1 MSSTNKTTNYELS
14 QYVGSDKPTYL
25 GDYNG
30 DMLKIDTQMK
40 TNADNIATATST
52 ANTASTNASEALT
65 TANTAN
71 TTAGTANTTANTA
84 SSTASAALVKS
95 QQALTEIAN
104 LNLTVIDTITS
115 FTTTV
120 GSINTSASSVKVAQ
134 NSDGSLAKIY
144 GTIGVQTA
152 GNTSEF
158 TVSFQTSLRPSE
170 NITFDNSVFNRRLG
184 SSYSDS
190 SITLRSFTLNTSGVV
205 SYTYYGSA
213 DTLEVRI
220 QLLPFLYFIK
230 DFGDTGSN
238 D

>member
-14 QYVGSDKPTYL
+14 QYIGSDKPTYL

-40 TNADNIATATST
+40 TNADNISTATAT
-52 ANTASTNASEALT
+52 ANTANTNASEALS

-71 TTAGTANTTANTA
+71 TTAGTANTTANNA
-84 SSTASAALVKS
+84 SSTASSALVKA
-95 QQALTEIAN
+95 QQALDQIAN
-104 LNLTVIDTITS
+104 INLTTFETITN

-120 GSINTSASSVKVAQ
+120 GSINTATSSVTVAK

-144 GTIGVQTA
+144 GTIGVNLA
-152 GNTSEF
+152 GNTSQF

-170 NITFDNSVFNRRLG
+170 NITFDNSVFTRLLG
-184 SSYSDS
+184 SSFTDRTIGIRSMTLATTGI
-190 SITLRSFTLNTSGVV
+190 ITITHSGN
-205 SYTYYGSA
+205 A
-213 DTLEVRI
+213 DTLEERF

-230 DFGDTGSN
+230 DFGDVPDN